1 MLDDFLKMLDVK
13 VDMLDSPPGKAKGML
28 NVLLKMLD
36 KKDLCL
42 NVRQKMLDIVPGML
56 NHPGTKKMK
65 MLDIL
70 AREWMTVEY
79 FFSMLNNKP
88 PMLDR

>member
-36 KKDLCL
+36 KKDL
-42 NVRQKMLDIVPGML
+42 
-56 NHPGTKKMK
+56 
-65 MLDIL
+65 
-70 AREWMTVEY
+70 Y
-79 FFSMLNNKP
+79 
-88 PMLDR
+88 